1 MMSEHRYPP
10 KELVGDYVRAALGV
24 AATGGPLLFVP
35 ASPVMMW
42 VLGGLA
48 ALFLAFGA
56 RTALRQTTVVRVDD
70 AGITA
75 IGPLGVS
82 IAWSELGRLGLAY
95 YSTRRDR
102 SRGWMQLSVR
112 GSGRSLRVDSTID
125 GFREI
130 VAIAADHAE
139 QRRLDLSPATIGNL
153 VAMGIQS
160 IPTEAEA
167 AAADGDR
174 PRRAGQG

>member
-1 MMSEHRYPP
+1 MSEHRYPP
-10 KELVGDYVRAALGV
+10 RELIGDYVRAGLGF

-42 VLGGLA
+42 LLGGLA

-56 RTALRQTTVVRVDD
+56 RTAFRQVTVVRLDD

-75 IGPLGVS
+75 LGPMGVS
-82 IAWSELGRLGLAY
+82 IAWNELGRLGLAY

-102 SRGWMQLSVR
+102 TRGWMQLSVK

-125 GFREI
+125 GFRDI
-130 VAIAADHAE
+130 VAAAAMHAE
-139 QRRLDLSPATIGNL
+139 QRRVELSPATLGNL
-153 VAMGIQS
+153 
-160 IPTEAEA
+160 A
-167 AAADGDR
+167 ALGLQPASAGAVTSGAAGS
-174 PRRAGQG
+174 P

>member
-1 MMSEHRYPP
+1 MEYRYPVRA
-10 KELVGDYVRAALGV
+10 LAGDYARASAGF
-24 AATGGPLLFVP
+24 AATMGPLLFVP

-56 RTALRQTTVVRVDD
+56 RTALRQMTVVRVDD

-75 IGPLGVS
+75 IGPLGAS
-82 IAWSELGRLGLAY
+82 IAWDDLGRLALAY

-102 SRGWMQLSVR
+102 TRGWMQLNVKGR
-112 GSGRSLRVDSTID
+112 GRSVRVDSSID

-130 VAIAADHAE
+130 AAAAARVAE
-139 QRRLDLSPATIGNL
+139 RRGVALSPATIGNL
-153 VAMGIQS
+153 AALGIAVRQPAEHPAMQ
-160 IPTEAEA
+160 
-167 AAADGDR
+167 AADG
-174 PRRAGQG
+174 PGPA

>member
-1 MMSEHRYPP
+1 MSEHRYPP
-10 KELVGDYVRAALGV
+10 RELVGDYVRAGLGL

-42 VLGGLA
+42 LLGGLA

-56 RTALRQTTVVRVDD
+56 RTALRQMTVVRLDG

-75 IGPLGVS
+75 IGPMGVS
-82 IAWSELGRLGLAY
+82 ISWNDLGRLGLAY

-102 SRGWMQLSVR
+102 TRGWMQLSVR

-125 GFREI
+125 GFRDI
-130 VAIAADHAE
+130 VAAAARHAE
-139 QRRLDLSPATIGNL
+139 QRRLELSPATLGNL
-153 VAMGIQS
+153 AAMGLQTG
-160 IPTEAEA
+160 PAEMTTA
-167 AAADGDR
+167 AGSAES
-174 PRRAGQG
+174 P